1 MDELDRRFDI
11 NFKTRNFSYL
21 IYFSLVQIV
30 DKTKICKDVHENN
43 DNTFD
48 TNLVLASDDTE
59 TTSEAFE
66 EEDDLAVRE
75 IDQKSR
81 EYGKEDPPWIRDG

>member
-1 MDELDRRFDI
+1 MTITPKQGTFFL
-11 NFKTRNFSYL
+11 NLFS
-21 IYFSLVQIV
+21 FVQIV
-30 DKTKICKDVHENN
+30 DKTKNIQDVHENN
-43 DNTFD
+43 NIIND
-48 TNLVLASDDTE
+48 TNLVLASDVTE
-59 TTSEAFE
+59 TVSEAFE

>member
-1 MDELDRRFDI
+1 MFDK
-11 NFKTRNFSYL
+11 NSKQGTFFLNLFL
-21 IYFSLVQIV
+21 LVMVV
-30 DKTKICKDVHENN
+30 DKTKNIQDVHENN
-43 DNTFD
+43 DTTVD
-48 TNLVLASDDTE
+48 TNLVLASDVLE

-66 EEDDLAVRE
+66 EEDNLAVRE